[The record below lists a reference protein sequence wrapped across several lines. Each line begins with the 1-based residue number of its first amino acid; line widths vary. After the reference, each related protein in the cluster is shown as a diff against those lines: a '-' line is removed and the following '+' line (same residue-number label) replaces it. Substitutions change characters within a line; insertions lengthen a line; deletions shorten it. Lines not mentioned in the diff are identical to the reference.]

1 MADAEQDARQR
12 QVSAS
17 TLPEG
22 MAKEQMQP
30 QPPDERTQQQL
41 LKDFEAREQAKEK
54 RDAQYAAAALTYPA
68 SGKEQLRDV
77 LAADNAAV
85 VEARLKQVPLSGKT
99 PEPQTAQP
107 ATPATGYP
115 AYANDLANVQDR
127 LTAQEAAQQRATSYS
142 AQTQP
147 QTQATDDHAQRAQDA
162 AKREMERQ
170 AKAAAHELSK
180 ANQTDTTQPTT
191 AQQAQYQKRQK
202 QVAQPT
208 STPAPTDHEA
218 QRAVAYYAARRNA
231 QTNRHAPLREM
242 TEQQQRQFD
251 RRAQMPLKET
261 TDKQQTTAVANKDRR
276 HEKDGNGR

>member
-1 MADAEQDARQR
+1 MADAEQNAKQR

-17 TLPEG
+17 TMPEG

-30 QPPDERTQQQL
+30 QRPDEPTQQQL
-41 LKDFEAREQAKEK
+41 LKDLEAREQAKDK
-54 RDAQYAAAALTYPA
+54 RDALYAAAALNNPV

-85 VEARLKQVPLSGKT
+85 VEARLKQVPQSGKT
-99 PEPQTAQP
+99 PEQQATQS
-107 ATPATGYP
+107 ATPATGYQ
-115 AYANDLANVQDR
+115 AYANEPAKEQDR
-127 LTAQEAAQQRATSYS
+127 LTAQQRANSYS

-147 QTQATDDHAQRAQDA
+147 QTQATDDHAQRAEDA
-162 AKREMERQ
+162 AKRETERQ
-170 AKAAAHELSK
+170 AKAAALELSK
-180 ANQTDTTQPTT
+180 ANQTDTTQPMT

-202 QVAQPT
+202 QVAQPAPT
-208 STPAPTDHEA
+208 HAPTDHEA

-251 RRAQMPLKET
+251 RRAQMPLRET
-261 TDKQQTTAVANKDRR
+261 TDKQQGAAVANKDKR